1 MLGQWRLSVIQ
12 VVEDLALGEVR
23 LLGLQMGV
31 VFSQG
36 RWEALSSFLL

>member
-12 VVEDLALGEVR
+12 VVEDLDLGEVCR
-23 LLGLQMGV
+23 LGLPVGA